1 MAFSHGT
8 PNSIVTDGLVF
19 CMDPANKSSYP
30 GSGTAITDIVGGYN
44 GITVNSPTFS
54 TDDGGAFTNTGA
66 KYLQFDTGLYD
77 LVKVGD
83 GITVSMWCKIP
94 SGNSIDFIPF
104 NFRPLLTTSP
114 SFGWKLAMAWSTNDD
129 SFRVRGSGGISAY
142 EYNVRDTWFNLV
154 LTAEFGSDTSKQQIY
169 IDGVSIANFSSALSS
184 LPSNTDIYFYLGQ
197 YYRSTWDLTRGSWS
211 NVNVYNRYLEPSEI
225 KQNYNALKRRFL

>member
-1 MAFSHGT
+1 MPTTAG
-8 PNSIVTDGLVF
+8 PNIVEDGLVF
-19 CMDPANKSSYP
+19 YIDAANQRSYP
-30 GSGTAITDIVGGYN
+30 GSGIAITDIVGEYN
-44 GITVNSPTFS
+44 GITVNNPTFS
-54 TDDGGAFTNTGA
+54 TDDGGAFTVTGA

-77 LVKVGD
+77 LVRVSN

-94 SGNSIDFIPF
+94 SGNSIDFVPF
-104 NFRPLLTTSP
+104 NFRPLLTTSAG
-114 SFGWKLAMAWSTNDD
+114 FGRKLAMNWSTNDN
-129 SFRVRGSGGISAY
+129 SFAVKGSGAISSY

-169 IDGVSIANFSSALSS
+169 IDGVSVRNFSTALSS

-197 YYRSTWDLTRGSWS
+197 YYQSTWPLTRGSWS
-211 NVNVYNRYLEPSEI
+211 NVNVYNRYLEPFEI